1 MIVVGKVVE
10 IGLETEPRLSLV
22 VQRHRQRRTVVH
34 RDGEPLAVD
43 EELLDDVAPLRLLL
57 VAGDKR
63 RHTDVAVVQRPLAL
77 EALAAAV
84 PVALALADGP
94 TVQRRCGGVQ
104 RLPHKPAGGRS
115 DTRSIII
122 RPWTK
127 YL

>member
-10 IGLETEPRLSLV
+10 IGLEAEPRLSLV
-22 VQRHRQRRTVVH
+22 VQGHRQRRPVVH
-34 RDGEPLAVD
+34 SDGEPLAVD

-84 PVALALADGP
+84 PVALAIADGP
-94 TVQRRCGGVQ
+94 TVQRRCRRVQ
-104 RLPHKPAGGRS
+104 RLPHQPAGGRVA
-115 DTRSIII
+115 TPGVFKYEIIV
-122 RPWTK
+122 
-127 YL
+127 

>member
-22 VQRHRQRRTVVH
+22 VQGHRQRRTVVH
-34 RDGEPLAVD
+34 RDGQALAVD

-57 VAGDKR
+57 VACDKR
-63 RHTDVAVVQRPLAL
+63 RHPDVAVVERPLAL

-94 TVQRRCGGVQ
+94 AVQRRCRRVQ
-104 RLPHKPAGGRS
+104 RLPHQPAGGRVA
-115 DTRSIII
+115 TQGVL
-122 RPWTK
+122 K
-127 YL
+127 